1 MCSEEKE
8 FSQCSVYGE
17 EGVVCMHGEGE
28 GVVCMYGEGG
38 GVVCMYGEG
47 GGVVCMYS
55 EGESVVCMVRGGCS
69 VYGEEGVVCMD
80 VLTSSVSLPEPSI
93 RRKPLTYLDVSDQ

>member
-1 MCSEEKE
+1 M
-8 FSQCSVYGE
+8 
-17 EGVVCMHGEGE
+17 
-28 GVVCMYGEGG
+28 
-38 GVVCMYGEG
+38 
-47 GGVVCMYS
+47 CMYS